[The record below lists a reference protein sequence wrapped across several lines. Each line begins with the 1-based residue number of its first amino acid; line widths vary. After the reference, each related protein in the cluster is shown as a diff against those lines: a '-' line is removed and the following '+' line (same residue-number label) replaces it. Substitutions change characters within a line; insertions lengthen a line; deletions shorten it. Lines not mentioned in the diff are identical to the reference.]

1 MSGNKTGVL
10 PAGATAAWLALQDG
24 PHEGVHLR
32 QVDDAPPAR
41 AQAEQGR
48 ASFTTRPGRAGP
60 AAAATGTHRACL
72 PQHTGG

>member
-41 AQAEQGR
+41 G
-48 ASFTTRPGRAGP
+48 ASGARQSVVYNKTGKAGP